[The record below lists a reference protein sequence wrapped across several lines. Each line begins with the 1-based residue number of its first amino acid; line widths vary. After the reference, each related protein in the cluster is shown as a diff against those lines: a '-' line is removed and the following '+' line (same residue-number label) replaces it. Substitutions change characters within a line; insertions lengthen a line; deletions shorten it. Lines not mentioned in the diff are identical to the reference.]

1 MFDSCPGNNINSIMA
16 INSYCYLRNLD
27 NIFHASLVEKG
38 AAVLTEKKTL
48 LIFDFNPPF
57 MWHHKVLHHNGSLE
71 METVLSCVESGG
83 ETPGAKRNPRISS
96 RPSGI
101 TCRFEVLKSYVGLL
115 SVTGRMDP
123 VTESSKYK
131 MLKVFQTF
139 GMSTNTDQVD
149 GVHS

>member
-1 MFDSCPGNNINSIMA
+1 MTPQGVTPQWLFGNGN
-16 INSYCYLRNLD
+16 
-27 NIFHASLVEKG
+27 
-38 AAVLTEKKTL
+38 
-48 LIFDFNPPF
+48 
-57 MWHHKVLHHNGSLE
+57 SLE
-71 METVLSCVESGG
+71 LCDRSGG

-101 TCRFEVLKSYVGLL
+101 TCRFEALKSHVGLL